1 MSAKQHALM
10 AYALYLLN
18 KSRTVAKREPLW
30 IREQQR
36 DISAYV
42 LAIMDSIEAKTLE
55 DFEIEAHL
63 WALAKT
69 TQIRIHKI
77 KDRAIWT
84 EIGKLK

>member
-1 MSAKQHALM
+1 M
-10 AYALYLLN
+10 AYAIYLLD

-36 DISAYV
+36 DISAYC
-42 LAIMDSIEAKTLE
+42 LAIMDSIEAKTME

-63 WALAKT
+63 YALART

-77 KDRAIWT
+77 KYRAIET
-84 EIGKLK
+84 EMDKLK